1 MAAKSTEI
9 RIFNYGDSTSLTALW
24 WKVFLLMPIWGCI
37 PAAILGAIAF
47 RIGGMA
53 PNIGFAIV
61 LVSFAAY
68 FFEDVLKT
76 KIKVVDGILYHGF
89 RQFPLNKLSTLKVE
103 YEEQRLVPR
112 ALVLNFQNNDRLDLM
127 LSRIEP
133 DDVNYLV
140 KLIESHFPHCTID
153 PVLRTLSR
161 CHDLSAQLNVG
172 SSGQVIEIPYNPH
185 RFLRDSAKSFLD
197 SLSSWRRMGPI
208 VCWALTTPMWLNFAY
223 GVYKTSISTKDI
235 SLLEALS
242 KQVSDFY
249 HAFGEVINKVG
260 PVLYDGM
267 SNPIFAIASLLIAFF
282 AVSQTVKTIG
292 QPTLVIVDPDAVRLF
307 ISWRLVRYEVLV
319 MPWKDLRRVEIT
331 KPGEDAS
338 PETWKLSFQCS
349 NSKNNIALDWAG
361 LTPEGRAAIYEHAKR
376 YATGCTMS
384 PELAETMLRKQNAS
398 YTELWLQSLS
408 GSPKRNNLD
417 PLGPGHKLNE
427 NRYEV
432 LNKLGEGGQGAA
444 YLCAEN
450 SMIDMRSCQEVVL
463 KESIFP
469 IFVDSTIRREALE
482 RFEHEARTLNALS
495 HDNIVKL
502 MDYFVEDHR
511 GYLVLEHIQGRNLRD
526 TAGGSPLDEEK
537 VLDLALQMCE
547 MLSYLHSKNV
557 IHRDFTPDNLIL
569 ETTGTLKLI
578 DFNVAQTVNTGMT
591 GTVVGKHAYV
601 PPEQF
606 RGKPTAESDVYAM
619 GCTLFYLLSGHDPAP
634 ITQSKI
640 GKERSDVS
648 AGLQAIIEKCTNLK
662 SENRYASI
670 DELKLDLQRAK
681 MGGESSSAS
690 IEPKDSESEPPA
702 SENNSDSVVSESS
715 NGDSQ
720 NNGDSGSHKLKVPE
734 QRIAEPILAS
744 STESEEGSDA

>member
-1 MAAKSTEI
+1 MASKGSEV

-24 WKVFLLMPIWGCI
+24 WKVFLLLPIWGCI
-37 PAAILGAIAF
+37 PAAIAGFIAF

-53 PNIGFAIV
+53 PNIGFAII
-61 LVSFAAY
+61 LVCFAAY
-68 FFEDVLKT
+68 FCEDVLKT
-76 KIKVVDGILYHGF
+76 KIKIVDGVLFYGF
-89 RQFPLNKLSTLKVE
+89 RNFPLNKLSSLKVE
-103 YEEQRLVPR
+103 YEEKRLVPR
-112 ALVLNFQNNDRLDLM
+112 ALVFNFQNNDRLDLM

-133 DDVNYLV
+133 EDVNYIV
-140 KLIESHFPHCTID
+140 KLVEAHFPHCAID

-161 CHDLSAQLNVG
+161 CHDLSGQISVG
-172 SSGQVIEIPYNPH
+172 SGQVIEIPYNPH
-185 RFLRDSAKSFLD
+185 RFLRDSARSFLD
-197 SLSSWRRMGPI
+197 SLSSWRRMGPM
-208 VCWALTTPMWLNFAY
+208 VCWALTTPMWLAATY
-223 GVYKTSISTKDI
+223 GVYRISVTTKDI
-235 SLLEALS
+235 TLLQALT
-242 KQVSDFY
+242 QFVDNFY
-249 HAFGEVINKVG
+249 RGVGEVLSDVG
-260 PVLYDGM
+260 PGLYTHM
-267 SNPIFAIASLLIAFF
+267 ANPIFALASLLMAFF
-282 AVSQTVKTIG
+282 TISQAIKTVG
-292 QPTLVIVDPDAVRLF
+292 QPTLVIVDQTAMRLF
-307 ISWRLVRYEVLV
+307 ISWRLVRYEVMA
-319 MPWKDLRRVEIT
+319 MPWSDLRRVEIT
-331 KPGEDAS
+331 KPTEEAN
-338 PETWKLSFQCS
+338 PETWKLNFQCGD
-349 NSKNNIALDWAG
+349 SKNSVALDWAG
-361 LTPEGRAAIYEHAKR
+361 LSPEGRAAIYEHAKR
-376 YATGCTMS
+376 FATGCSMS
-384 PELAETMLRKQNAS
+384 PELAEMLLRKQNAS

-432 LNKLGEGGQGAA
+432 LSKLGEGGQGAA
-444 YLCAEN
+444 YLCTEN
-450 SMIDMRSCQEVVL
+450 SMIDVRACQEVVL

-526 TAGGSPLDEEK
+526 TALGNPLEEEK

-569 ETTGTLKLI
+569 ETTGILKLI

-606 RGKPTAESDVYAM
+606 RGKPTAASDVYAM

-640 GKERSDVS
+640 SKERGDVS
-648 AGLQAIIEKCTNLK
+648 QALQAIIERCTNLK
-662 SENRYASI
+662 AENRYSSV
-670 DELKLDLQRAK
+670 DELKADLQSARRKGSVADLSEGSECNAQIHDK
-681 MGGESSSAS
+681 DGE
-690 IEPKDSESEPPA
+690 I
-702 SENNSDSVVSESS
+702 
-715 NGDSQ
+715 
-720 NNGDSGSHKLKVPE
+720 HKLKVPE
-734 QRIAEPILAS
+734 TRVPEVILAS
-744 STESEEGSDA
+744 AGENEETHDA

>member
-1 MAAKSTEI
+1 MAAKSTDI
-9 RIFNYGDSTSLTALW
+9 RVFNYGDSTSLTALW

-37 PAAILGAIAF
+37 PAALLGAIAF

-53 PNIGFAIV
+53 PNIGFAII

-76 KIKVVDGILYHGF
+76 KIKVVDGVLYYGF

-103 YEEQRLVPR
+103 YEEHRLVPK

-161 CHDLSAQLNVG
+161 CHDLSSQLNV

-185 RFLRDSAKSFLD
+185 RFLRDSARSFLD
-197 SLSSWRRMGPI
+197 SLASWRRMGPI
-208 VCWALTTPMWLNFAY
+208 VCWALTTPMWLAATY
-223 GVYKTSISTKDI
+223 GVYRTSVSTKDI
-235 SLLEALS
+235 TLLQALT
-242 KQVSDFY
+242 QYVTDFY
-249 HAFGEVINKVG
+249 HAVGDILTKVG
-260 PVLYDGM
+260 PGLYESM
-267 SNPIFAIASLLIAFF
+267 SHPIFATASLLMAFF
-282 AVSQTVKTIG
+282 AISQTIKTVG
-292 QPTLVIVDPDAVRLF
+292 QPTLVIVDPDAIRLF

-319 MPWKDLRRVEIT
+319 MPWNDLRRVEIT
-331 KPGEDAS
+331 KPNEEAS

-349 NSKNNIALDWAG
+349 SSKNNIALDWAG

-376 YATGCTMS
+376 YATGCTMA
-384 PELAETMLRKQNAS
+384 PELAETLLRKQNAS

-432 LNKLGEGGQGAA
+432 LSKLGEGGQGAA

-537 VLDLALQMCE
+537 VLELALQMCE
-547 MLSYLHSKNV
+547 MLTYLHSKNV

-569 ETTGTLKLI
+569 ETTGILKLI

-640 GKERSDVS
+640 SKERDDIS
-648 AGLQAIIEKCTNLK
+648 AGLQAIIERCTSLK
-662 SENRYASI
+662 AENRYASI
-670 DELKLDLQRAK
+670 DQLKADFQRVKNGA
-681 MGGESSSAS
+681 GE
-690 IEPKDSESEPPA
+690 ESK
-702 SENNSDSVVSESS
+702 
-715 NGDSQ
+715 NGDSA
-720 NNGDSGSHKLKVPE
+720 SHKLKVPE
-734 QRIAEPILAS
+734 QRVAEPILAN
-744 STESEEGSDA
+744 STESEEASDA